1 MEERKG
7 DLRVPL
13 ISSLFCLCVLTGGVL
28 LVLYLFVPD
37 HSQPWFPAAG
47 LILVGS
53 PYIFWLLT
61 YFYTCLKRCCFGDDS
76 SVDNRQISRRTS
88 RASTLGKSGVARTDS
103 KANSVTSNNSNIN
116 DGKQASG
123 HSQQD
128 GGDASSTNSAK
139 EIEMPL
145 AVSVASS

>member
-1 MEERKG
+1 MEEREG

-28 LVLYLFVPD
+28 LILYLFVPD

-61 YFYTCLKRCCFGDDS
+61 YMYTCLKHCCFGDSSIDS
-76 SVDNRQISRRTS
+76 RQVSRRTS
-88 RASTLGKSGVARTDS
+88 RAATLAKPGVARTDS
-103 KANSVTSNNSNIN
+103 KANSACTSN
-116 DGKQASG
+116 DGK
-123 HSQQD
+123 QD
-128 GGDASSTNSAK
+128 GGDASSINSAK

-145 AVSVASS
+145 AV

>member
-1 MEERKG
+1 MEEREG

-28 LVLYLFVPD
+28 LVLYFFVPD
-37 HSQPWFPAAG
+37 HSQPWFPSAG
-47 LILVGS
+47 LFLVGS

-61 YFYTCLKRCCFGDDS
+61 YIYTCLKCCCLGED
-76 SVDNRQISRRTS
+76 SVDNSQISRRTS
-88 RASTLGKSGVARTDS
+88 RAATLAKPGLSRTDS
-103 KANSVTSNNSNIN
+103 KANSATCNNDNIN
-116 DGKQASG
+116 DGNQASG

>member
-1 MEERKG
+1 MEERVG

-37 HSQPWFPAAG
+37 YSQPWFAPAG

-61 YFYTCLKRCCFGDDS
+61 YIYTCLKHCCFGDS
-76 SVDNRQISRRTS
+76 SIDDNRQISRRTS
-88 RASTLGKSGVARTDS
+88 RAATMGKPGVARTDS
-103 KANSVTSNNSNIN
+103 KANSATSNRNNIN
-116 DGKQASG
+116 DGKQ
-123 HSQQD
+123 D
-128 GGDASSTNSAK
+128 GGDSSSINSAK

-145 AVSVASS
+145 AV

>member
-1 MEERKG
+1 MGERVG

-28 LVLYLFVPD
+28 LVISFFAPAY
-37 HSQPWFPAAG
+37 SQTWFAPAG
-47 LILVGS
+47 LILIGS

-61 YFYTCLKRCCFGDDS
+61 YIYTFLKRCCFGDS
-76 SVDNRQISRRTS
+76 STDNRQISRRAS
-88 RASTLGKSGVARTDS
+88 RATTIGKPGVARTDS
-103 KANSVTSNNSNIN
+103 RANSSTSNNNNIN
-116 DGKQASG
+116 DDKQASG

-128 GGDASSTNSAK
+128 GGDESSINSAK

-145 AVSVASS
+145 AVSVASI

>member
-1 MEERKG
+1 MEEREG

-28 LVLYLFVPD
+28 LVLYFFAPD

-61 YFYTCLKRCCFGDDS
+61 YIYTCLKRCCLGED
-76 SVDNRQISRRTS
+76 SVDNRQVSRRTS
-88 RASTLGKSGVARTDS
+88 RAATLAKPGVVRTDS
-103 KANSVTSNNSNIN
+103 KANSATCNNNNIN
-116 DGKQASG
+116 DGKQSG

-128 GGDASSTNSAK
+128 GDASSTNSAK

>member
-1 MEERKG
+1 MEERVG

-28 LVLYLFVPD
+28 LIIYFFTPAY
-37 HSQPWFPAAG
+37 SQPWFAPAG

-61 YFYTCLKRCCFGDDS
+61 YIYTCLKHCCFGDS
-76 SVDNRQISRRTS
+76 SAEKRQISRRTS
-88 RASTLGKSGVARTDS
+88 RATTTGKPGVARADCR
-103 KANSVTSNNSNIN
+103 ANSDTSKHNNMN

-123 HSQQD
+123 HSQH
-128 GGDASSTNSAK
+128 GGDASSVNSAK

-145 AVSVASS
+145 AVSVASP

>member
-1 MEERKG
+1 MEEREG

-37 HSQPWFPAAG
+37 QSQPWFPAAG
-47 LILVGS
+47 LILIGS

-61 YFYTCLKRCCFGDDS
+61 YFYTSMKWCCFGDS
-76 SVDNRQISRRTS
+76 SMDNRQISRRTS
-88 RASTLGKSGVARTDS
+88 RAATMANPGMARTDS
-103 KANSVTSNNSNIN
+103 KANAAASNNNSIN
-116 DGKQASG
+116 NGKQESG
-123 HSQQD
+123 HIQQD
-128 GGDASSTNSAK
+128 GGDASSINSAK

-145 AVSVASS
+145 ALSVASS

>member
-1 MEERKG
+1 MEEREG

-47 LILVGS
+47 LILIGS

-61 YFYTCLKRCCFGDDS
+61 YFYTGMKRCCFGDS

-88 RASTLGKSGVARTDS
+88 RDATMANPGVARTDS
-103 KANSVTSNNSNIN
+103 KANAATSNNNNIN
-116 DGKQASG
+116 NGKQESG
-123 HSQQD
+123 HIQQD
-128 GGDASSTNSAK
+128 GGDASSINSAK

-145 AVSVASS
+145 ALSVASS